1 MSTNNAF
8 ITRTSVPKVAKTESP
23 PADQVK
29 SGSSILMMACCV
41 AMVAAFGFVIFTA
54 PAGQSWGASAL
65 TALPLLACVGAHLIM
80 HRFIGR
86 SCHGS
91 TASPEKTSTV
101 NSKEDIK

>member
-1 MSTNNAF
+1 MSKDNTF
-8 ITRTSVPKVAKTESP
+8 ITRTSVPKIVKTEP
-23 PADQVK
+23 PSADQMR
-29 SGSSILMMACCV
+29 SGSGMLMMACCV

-80 HRFIGR
+80 HRFMGK

-91 TASPEKTSTV
+91 TGSSEETATV

>member
-1 MSTNNAF
+1 MSTNNTF
-8 ITRTSVPKVAKTESP
+8 ITRNSVPKVAKTGSP

-29 SGSSILMMACCV
+29 SGSGMLMMACCV

-80 HRFIGR
+80 HRFMGK

-91 TASPEKTSTV
+91 TGSSEETATV

>member
-8 ITRTSVPKVAKTESP
+8 INRTSVPKVAKTELPS
-23 PADQVK
+23 ADQVR
-29 SGSSILMMACCV
+29 SGSGMLMMACCV

-80 HRFIGR
+80 HRFMGK

-91 TASPEKTSTV
+91 AVESEKTSTV

>member
-8 ITRTSVPKVAKTESP
+8 INRTSVPKVAKTELPS
-23 PADQVK
+23 ADQVR
-29 SGSSILMMACCV
+29 SGSGMLMMACCV

-80 HRFIGR
+80 HRFMGR
-86 SCHGS
+86 FCHRS
-91 TASPEKTSTV
+91 TARPEEISTV
-101 NSKEDIK
+101 DSKEHIK

>member
-1 MSTNNAF
+1 MSTNNTF
-8 ITRTSVPKVAKTESP
+8 ITRNSVPKVAKTESP
-23 PADQVK
+23 PTDQVK
-29 SGSSILMMACCV
+29 SGGSILIMACCV

-65 TALPLLACVGAHLIM
+65 TALPLLACVGVHLIM
-80 HRFIGR
+80 HRFMGK

-91 TASPEKTSTV
+91 AVESEKTSTV